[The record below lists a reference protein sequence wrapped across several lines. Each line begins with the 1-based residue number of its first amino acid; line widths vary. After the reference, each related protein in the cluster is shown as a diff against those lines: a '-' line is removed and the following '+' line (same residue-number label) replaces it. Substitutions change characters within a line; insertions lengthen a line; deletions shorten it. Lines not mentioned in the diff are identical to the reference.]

1 MKRKKKLIITIISLV
16 VAAIIGILVYYNSF
30 YDANKLNIS
39 EKEWINDN
47 KSNIVSF
54 NVPSDLNV
62 FGKDGKGVF
71 YDYLDELSNKYD
83 INVDKKI
90 TPISGG
96 TGIGFAV
103 TKDITDNDLLFYQ
116 DHYVI
121 IGRDYEVVTSITDL
135 NGKTIGGL
143 ADGISRVNSSYK
155 TSITFSTYE
164 TKDKLLAAMTN
175 KNINYMIIPL
185 NEYLDEIITNNYNII
200 YHLDNLVLNYYIKL
214 GDNEKFNSIVKK
226 FYNIWSKENLETSYY
241 TNLYNLYVEKL
252 GLTELETDTLTNKVY
267 TFGFVNSTPYQT
279 LSSSKYGGMI
289 IEYLKDFSKF
299 SKVEFKY
306 NKYKNYNALIKAF
319 NNNKVDLIF
328 NDTSLTS
335 GNHFIK
341 TNINEKFYIIS
352 PLKGNHLYNDLSE
365 ISNETIYVIENSEL
379 SKYLKTKNNINLEEV
394 TSEKNLLKQVKKGS
408 LIALDASTYE
418 YYQNKKLDNYY
429 VSYTGYTTDNYTFKY
444 VNNTD
449 TFYKLFKSYINR
461 LSSSDMLR
469 SGLLSYEQA
478 ETNGNT
484 ASTIA
489 KYALIII
496 TFSVAVIGIVIY
508 SKKHIKM
515 NSKIRKDE
523 KLKYV
528 DMLTS
533 LKNRNYLN
541 ERMDIWNQN
550 TIYPQAIIVIDL
562 NNIKYLNDTFGH
574 EEGDKQIMAAANILH
589 QTQLDN
595 TEIMRTDGNE
605 FMIYLVG
612 YQEKQVIN
620 YLKKLVKEF
629 NDLPYEYGAA
639 FGFSMI
645 VDDLKLIDDAI
656 NEATIQMRENKEIEA
671 ESNEEKEIL

>member
-16 VAAIIGILVYYNSF
+16 VAAIIGIFVYYNYF

-103 TKDITDNDLLFYQ
+103 KKDITDNDLLFYQ

-352 PLKGNHLYNDLSE
+352 PLKDNHLYNDLSE

-408 LIALDASTYE
+408 LIALDATTYE
-418 YYQNKKLDNYY
+418 YYQNKKIDNYY

>member
-1 MKRKKKLIITIISLV
+1 MKRKKKLIITIVSLV
-16 VAAIIGILVYYNSF
+16 LVAIAGIFVYYNYF

-47 KSNIVSF
+47 KANIISF
-54 NVPSDLNV
+54 NVPSELNV

-71 YDYLDELSNKYD
+71 YDYIEDLSKKYN
-83 INVDKKI
+83 INIDKKI

-96 TGIGFAV
+96 AGIGFSV
-103 TKDITDNDLLFYQ
+103 TKDISDKDLLFYQ

-121 IGRDYEVVTSITDL
+121 VGRDYEVITSVSDL

-143 ADGISRVNSSYK
+143 SDGISRLNSSYK
-155 TSITFSTYE
+155 TSITFNTYE
-164 TKDKLLAAMTN
+164 TKDKLITAMTN
-175 KNINYMIIPL
+175 KNINYMLIPL
-185 NEYLDEIITNNYNII
+185 NEYLDEIITKNYNII

-214 GDNEKFNSIVKK
+214 GDNDKFNSIVTKY
-226 FYNIWSKENLETSYY
+226 YNIWKKESLENSYY
-241 TNLYNLYVEKL
+241 SNLYELYVEKL

-267 TFGFVNSTPYQT
+267 TFGFVNTTPYHA

-299 SKVEFKY
+299 SNVEFKY
-306 NKYKNYNALIKAF
+306 NKYKNYNSLIKAF
-319 NNNKVDLIF
+319 NNKKVDLIF

-335 GNHFIK
+335 NNYFIK

-352 PLKGNHLYNDLSE
+352 PLEKNHLYNDLSE

-379 SKYLKTKNNINLEEV
+379 SKYLKTKNNIKLEEV
-394 TSEKNLLKQVKKGS
+394 SNEKKLIKQAKKGQ
-408 LIALDASTYE
+408 LIALDSSTYE
-418 YYQNKKLDNYY
+418 YYQNNKINNYY
-429 VSYTGYTTDNYTFKY
+429 VSYTGYTADNYTFKY

-449 TFYKLFKSYINR
+449 TFHKLFKAYVNR
-461 LSSSDMLR
+461 LSSKDMLR
-469 SGLLSYEQA
+469 NGLLSYEQA
-478 ETNGNT
+478 ETNGNA

-496 TFSVAVIGIVIY
+496 SVSVAVTGIVIY
-508 SKKHIKM
+508 SKKHIKI

-629 NDLPYEYGAA
+629 NELPYEYGAA

-671 ESNEEKEIL
+671 EANEEKEIL

>member
-1 MKRKKKLIITIISLV
+1 MKRKKKLIITIVSLV
-16 VAAIIGILVYYNSF
+16 LVAIAGIFVYYNYF

-47 KSNIVSF
+47 KANIISF
-54 NVPSDLNV
+54 NVPSELNV

-71 YDYLDELSNKYD
+71 YDYIEDLSKKYN
-83 INVDKKI
+83 INIDKKI

-96 TGIGFAV
+96 AGIGFSV
-103 TKDITDNDLLFYQ
+103 TKDISDKDLLFYQ

-121 IGRDYEVVTSITDL
+121 VGRDYEVITSVSDL

-143 ADGISRVNSSYK
+143 SDGISRLNSSYK
-155 TSITFSTYE
+155 TSITFNTYE
-164 TKDKLLAAMTN
+164 TKDKLITAMTN
-175 KNINYMIIPL
+175 KNINYMLIPL
-185 NEYLDEIITNNYNII
+185 NEYLDEIITKNYNII

-214 GDNEKFNSIVKK
+214 GDNDKFNSIVTKY
-226 FYNIWSKENLETSYY
+226 YNIWKKESLENSYY
-241 TNLYNLYVEKL
+241 SNLYELYVEKL

-267 TFGFVNSTPYQT
+267 TFGFVNTTPYHA

-299 SKVEFKY
+299 SNVEFKY
-306 NKYKNYNALIKAF
+306 NKYKNYNSLIKAF
-319 NNNKVDLIF
+319 NNKKVDLIF

-335 GNHFIK
+335 NNYFIK

-352 PLKGNHLYNDLSE
+352 PLEKNHLYNDLSE

-379 SKYLKTKNNINLEEV
+379 SKYLKTKNNIKLEEV
-394 TSEKNLLKQVKKGS
+394 SNEKKLIKQAKKGQ
-408 LIALDASTYE
+408 LIALDSSTYE
-418 YYQNKKLDNYY
+418 YYQNNKINNYY

-449 TFYKLFKSYINR
+449 TFHKLFKAYVNR
-461 LSSSDMLR
+461 LSSKDMLR
-469 SGLLSYEQA
+469 NGLLSYEQA
-478 ETNGNT
+478 ETNGNA

-496 TFSVAVIGIVIY
+496 SVSVAVTGIVIY
-508 SKKHIKM
+508 SKKHIKI

-629 NDLPYEYGAA
+629 NELPYEYGAA

-671 ESNEEKEIL
+671 EANEEKEIL